1 MTTLKLGFAMGGGV
15 SLGTFNAG
23 ALSQT
28 IKLAILYGQDR
39 KGALYDKVEID
50 VFSGAS
56 AGSISLAIMLRALSS
71 STKEQLQQADRAL
84 KDEFGEDYT
93 NLPSSTNKK
102 AALQAVQVMQTMQEQ
117 VWVEK
122 VSMDALLDPISNEVD
137 NPHSLKF
144 SAGLLNRAALENIAS
159 ELLKNTSSIDT
170 QQNQEVLAERV
181 LFASSL
187 SNLTPILQD
196 ARQEFDAS
204 SGSQYVLADGMTSV
218 THRETRIFD
227 LYFGDQSDTDY
238 INDKTKYPER
248 WTRYHLGDPKN
259 NVIGDMRGDKKDVW
273 KRIISTAIASG
284 AFPMAF
290 EPVVLERYQF
300 EYGPL
305 WPKEL
310 ANEDQFDFTYID
322 GGVFN
327 NEPIRD
333 AFKLASFID
342 AHDERLDTE
351 RCIIFVDPAVTDIKT
366 SFMVPV
372 QKRFTLTTPILGDN
386 IIGNIDGI
394 DLEAKAS
401 LDRLLSH
408 IATIGNAIFMQARA
422 IEGDKVFAVRKQMEL
437 RDKIRQSFA
446 EQASDTDVSVSLLSL
461 ICQQL
466 DAVMQKDL
474 KNILLPPSALSL
486 SAEAKRV
493 YREVLATSESV
504 PQTLLHPILEISY
517 ANIDSDLEKLL
528 DSKVPTSASYAWFL
542 LLNFIQIDQSMRLS
556 GKSDTTRFIAI
567 GPFEEPSAPTL
578 KQAKKIALPGDKLI
592 AFGGF
597 MYERTRAVDLGIG
610 KFCATKALLAAELI
624 SADVTIPDCPKLNAD
639 EEDEYQ
645 RMLDKGIK
653 AVLSRVVDMVR
664 ASNIPIVSNIPKGA
678 IKWLL
683 GKVTQSESLANTYEL
698 RIELP
703 EGVNNLEFDGRGK
716 IPGLTDK
723 DIKPVKLNGKLFL
736 ITFADFD
743 ETTSLW
749 NGPHISKQQQIH
761 IDQNGFID
769 KTYASI
775 STPDAALLDELALS
789 GYSVLT
795 TKLKKQRGRT
805 QKLEWHVAKQLTAL
819 SDML

>member
-39 KGALYDKVEID
+39 KGHLYDKVEID

-71 STKEQLQQADRAL
+71 STDEQLQEADVAL
-84 KDEFGEDYT
+84 ISEFGSDYT
-93 NLPSSTNKK
+93 DLPSSSNKK
-102 AALQAVQVMQTMQEQ
+102 AALQAVQVMQTLQEQ

-122 VSMDALLDPISNEVD
+122 VSMDALLDTISDDVD
-137 NPHSLKF
+137 NPKSLKF

-159 ELLKNTSSIDT
+159 ELLNNTPTIDSN
-170 QQNQEVLAERV
+170 QKQEVLAERV

-187 SNLTPILQD
+187 SNLSPILQD
-196 ARQEFDAS
+196 AREEFAAS
-204 SGSQYVLADGMTSV
+204 TGSQYVLADGMTSV

-227 LYFGDQSDTDY
+227 LYFGDQSNTDY
-238 INDKTKYPER
+238 LNDETKYPER
-248 WTRYHLGDPKN
+248 WTRYHLGDSKN

-273 KRIISTAIASG
+273 TRIISTAIASG

-290 EPVVLERYQF
+290 EPVVLERYKF
-300 EYGPL
+300 EYGSL

-310 ANEDQFDFTYID
+310 ENQKQFNFTYID

-366 SFMVPV
+366 NFMVPV
-372 QKRFTLTTPILGDN
+372 QKRFTLTSPLVGDN
-386 IIGNIDGI
+386 VIGDIDGI
-394 DLEAKAS
+394 DLEAKTS

-437 RDKIRQSFA
+437 RDKIRESFA
-446 EQASDTDVSVSLLSL
+446 AQSSDTDVSVALLSL

-466 DAVMQKDL
+466 DAIMQKDL

-486 SAEAKRV
+486 ATEAKRV
-493 YREVLATSESV
+493 YREILATEQQAL
-504 PQTLLHPILEISY
+504 PHPILEISY
-517 ANIDSDLEKLL
+517 ADIDSDIEKLL
-528 DSKVPTSASYAWFL
+528 RADTPTGSTYAWFL

-556 GKSDTTRFIAI
+556 GKSDKTRFIAI
-567 GPFEEPSAPTL
+567 GPFEEPSASTL
-578 KQAKKIALPGDKLI
+578 QQAKKIALPGDKLI

-610 KFCATKALLAAELI
+610 KFCATKALLAAKLI
-624 SADVTIPDCPKLNAD
+624 DTNVSIPNCPKLTLE

-645 RMLDKGIK
+645 RMLDKGVK

-664 ASNIPIVSNIPKGA
+664 ASNIPILSAIPKGA

-703 EGVNNLEFDGRGK
+703 EGINNLEFDGRGK
-716 IPGLTDK
+716 IPGFSDK
-723 DIKPVKLNGKLFL
+723 DIKPIKLHGKLYL

-743 ETTSLW
+743 QMSAKW
-749 NGPHISKQQQIH
+749 HGPHITKKQTIH
-761 IDQNGFID
+761 IDQHGFID

-775 STPDAALLDELALS
+775 NTPDPALLSELALS

-795 TKLKKQRGRT
+795 TKLKKQRGRE
-805 QKLEWHVAKQLTAL
+805 QLLEWQVTKQLTAL
-819 SDML
+819 ADML